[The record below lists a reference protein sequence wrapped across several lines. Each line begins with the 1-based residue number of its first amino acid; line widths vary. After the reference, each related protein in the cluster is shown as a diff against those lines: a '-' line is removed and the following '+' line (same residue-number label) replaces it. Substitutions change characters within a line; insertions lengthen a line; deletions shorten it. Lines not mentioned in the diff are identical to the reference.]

1 MMMEICNKCA
11 RHPSVYFRQYS
22 GEKLCKKCFL
32 HSVDRKVQRTINKF
46 SMMKFGDHVAVA
58 TSGGKDSLV
67 LLSIL
72 KSIVDNSRGIT
83 MSAITIDEGISG
95 YRDESLKIVSDF
107 CSGLGVQLSIL
118 SYSELFGTHM
128 DEVMRLRPSTKLTSC
143 SVCGTFR
150 RRAIDLAAEQ
160 LGANVIATAHNL
172 DDEIQTFMINL
183 FSGDVNRIGWNKASS
198 TYKTGNMKKVK
209 PLSEIYEREIVFY
222 ALQKEIPFQS
232 EQCPYKN
239 ESIREEFRQFLNDLE
254 KAHPGIKYN
263 TYKSMIDVSALVRDR
278 RVLATERGICEKC
291 GRDSTE
297 QLCSVCKMQSNLKP
311 GRVGLESRAN
321 INII

>member
-1 MMMEICNKCA
+1 M
-11 RHPSVYFRQYS
+11 YFREYA
-22 GEKLCKKCFL
+22 GEMLCKKCFL
-32 HSVDRKVQRTINKF
+32 NSIDRKVQRTINKF

-72 KSIVDNSRGIT
+72 KSTIDASSGIS

-107 CSGLGVQLSIL
+107 CSQLGVPLSIV
-118 SYSELFGTHM
+118 SYNDLFGTHM
-128 DEVMRLRPSTKLTSC
+128 DEVMRLRQSTKLTSC

-150 RRAIDLAAEQ
+150 RRAIDVAAEQ

-183 FSGDVNRIGWNKASS
+183 FSGDVNRIGWNQASS
-198 TYKTGNMKKVK
+198 TYKTGRMKKVK
-209 PLSEIYEREIVFY
+209 PLSEIYEREIAFY
-222 ALQKEIPFQS
+222 ALQKGIPFQS
-232 EQCPYKN
+232 EQCPYMN
-239 ESIREEFRQFLNDLE
+239 ESIREEIRQFLNDLE

-263 TYKSMIDVSALVRDR
+263 TYKSTINVSTLVRERKDPD
-278 RVLATERGICEKC
+278 VVRGICEKC

-297 QLCSVCKMQSNLKP
+297 QICSVCKIQGYFKRGQVSEKEKKIL
-311 GRVGLESRAN
+311 
-321 INII
+321 

>member
-1 MMMEICNKCA
+1 MMKTCNKCN
-11 RHPSVYFRQYS
+11 RNPSVYFREYA
-22 GEKLCKKCFL
+22 GEMLCKKCFL
-32 HSVDRKVQRTINKF
+32 NSIDRKVQRTINKF

-72 KSIVDNSRGIT
+72 KSTIDASSGIS

-107 CSGLGVQLSIL
+107 CSQLGVPLSIV
-118 SYSELFGTHM
+118 SYNDLFGTHM
-128 DEVMRLRPSTKLTSC
+128 DEVMRLRQSTKLTSC

-150 RRAIDLAAEQ
+150 RRAIDVAAEQ

-183 FSGDVNRIGWNKASS
+183 FSGDVNRIGWNQASS
-198 TYKTGNMKKVK
+198 TYKTSRMKKVK
-209 PLSEIYEREIVFY
+209 PLSEIYEREIAFY
-222 ALQKEIPFQS
+222 ALQKGIPFQS
-232 EQCPYKN
+232 EQCPYMN
-239 ESIREEFRQFLNDLE
+239 ESIREEIRQFLNDLE

-263 TYKSMIDVSALVRDR
+263 TYKSTINVSTLVRERKVPD
-278 RVLATERGICEKC
+278 VVRGICEKC

-297 QLCSVCKMQSNLKP
+297 QICSVCKIQGYFKRGQVSEKEKKIL
-311 GRVGLESRAN
+311 
-321 INII
+321 